1 MKSPITLTDE
11 QLVQLFIDGEVQ
23 ALDMLINRHKTRIY
37 TSIVMLVKD
46 KYLAE
51 DIFQDLFIKVIENL
65 RSKNYKEENKFLQ
78 WTLRIAHNLC
88 VDHFR
93 KLKKEPVIKTSDD
106 RDIFDIIDLKD
117 ANAEQKIIKNQ
128 NHSTVMQLVDQLPE
142 EQREIIILR
151 HFADLKFKEIA
162 DMLNCSV
169 NTALGR
175 MRYGLLNI
183 RKMMDENPSIKR
195 IDDNIKSIHE
205 QLEAK
210 GIIERKGDCP

>member
-183 RKMMDENPSIKR
+183 RKMMEEN
-195 IDDNIKSIHE
+195 HLVL
-205 QLEAK
+205 Q
-210 GIIERKGDCP
+210 

>member
-1 MKSPITLTDE
+1 MKNPITLTDE

-93 KLKKEPVIKTSDD
+93 KLKKEPVVKTSDD
-106 RDIFDIIDLKD
+106 RDIFDIIDLKET
-117 ANAEQKIIKNQ
+117 NAEQRIIKNQ
-128 NHSTVMQLVDQLPE
+128 NHNTVMQLVDQLPE

-183 RKMMDENPSIKR
+183 RKMMEEN
-195 IDDNIKSIHE
+195 HLVL
-205 QLEAK
+205 Q
-210 GIIERKGDCP
+210 